1 MSSRVPTQCQVRS
14 QISNVPVPVQIVASR
29 DDFAERGS
37 VSRSTS
43 IATDALDLSKRWVA
57 GKAPAGHRPALLWL
71 RLRRTAL
78 YPRVALCQTLGNS
91 GAWDRSYALPN
102 TIRRYGRLSEY
113 RYATVNGPSKIVRL
127 MTSVFAWC
135 GPCFTPFG
143 AKKNAPVV

>member
-1 MSSRVPTQCQVRS
+1 MPNT
-14 QISNVPVPVQIVASR
+14 
-29 DDFAERGS
+29 
-37 VSRSTS
+37 T
-43 IATDALDLSKRWVA
+43 
-57 GKAPAGHRPALLWL
+57 GHRPALLWL

-102 TIRRYGRLSEY
+102 TMPEY
-113 RYATVNGPSKIVRL
+113 RYATVNGPSNKVRL

-143 AKKNAPVV
+143 AKKNVPVV